1 MINQAMIF
9 AAGLGK
15 RMLPLTHSIPKPLV
29 KVNDYI
35 FRFEIR
41 DLQARDPERVGLGGW
56 RRSFELMHPS
66 LSRRAQQKEK
76 G

>member
-29 KVNDYI
+29 KVNDY
-35 FRFEIR
+35 
-41 DLQARDPERVGLGGW
+41 
-56 RRSFELMHPS
+56 S
-66 LSRRAQQKEK
+66 LLENSIEK
-76 G
+76 LLKLN